1 LSIPNPKTD
10 GLLPFVLNRLKIAR
24 PKIEKAGHKIRFAVA
39 RGPLNIAGYL
49 MGVTEFLETM
59 IIEPEKT
66 ELLMKKITAFLKDWL
81 HLQMETF
88 PSIDGIFLL
97 DDIIGFIGET
107 EFRKFGLPYFKE
119 LYDVNV
125 SIKFLHNDAPCKVSA
140 PILPEMGINFFN
152 MGFDITLNDLKELTN
167 NKITMLGN
175 IPPRDVLANGNE
187 KDVEETTKLLIQSLD
202 DNSRV
207 IVSCGGGMPPGVSSE
222 NINAFLK
229 AVHVR

>member
-1 LSIPNPKTD
+1 
-10 GLLPFVLNRLKIAR
+10 
-24 PKIEKAGHKIRFAVA
+24 
-39 RGPLNIAGYL
+39 
-49 MGVTEFLETM
+49 
-59 IIEPEKT
+59 
-66 ELLMKKITAFLKDWL
+66 
-81 HLQMETF
+81 
-88 PSIDGIFLL
+88 
-97 DDIIGFIGET
+97 
-107 EFRKFGLPYFKE
+107 
-119 LYDVNV
+119 
-125 SIKFLHNDAPCKVSA
+125 
-140 PILPEMGINFFN
+140 

-207 IVSCGGGMPPGVSSE
+207 IVSCGGGMPPGVPSE